1 VTQPCERR
9 QFERIEKDASAVAS
23 VANHQAWSVASIVE
37 SNFD

>member
-1 VTQPCERR
+1 MAHPCQRR

-23 VANHQAWSVASIVE
+23 VANHQARSVAPIVE